1 MEVSVDSLPAHSNA
15 NHSRHVQCKSS
26 QNMANEKQTVRL
38 LIIED
43 SQNEAERLVSLF
55 RNAGR
60 ATRVHRLTS
69 GDDLVEALQQS
80 WDLLIAAPTS
90 KQLEPSEAL
99 TALKRQAKDIPFI
112 QLIDGNSIDD
122 MTDALT
128 LGASCALPQGEDE
141 LLMLLANRELAGLEN
156 RRARRSAEIAL
167 REAEKRC
174 QLLLDSSIDP
184 IAYVHDGM
192 HMYAN
197 RTYMQAFDYE
207 DVDELECIPLIDL
220 IEAKQQGAFRDF
232 LKSYRDSDTEQSFNC
247 IKSNGKPFAARIS
260 LSPAT
265 FNGEPCIQVVVRSES
280 DNAELEQ
287 KLREISS
294 QDLVTGLFNRSHFIN
309 LMDRAV
315 ERAVQDSTS
324 ACLAY
329 MRIDRYQVVQA
340 STGIANTDLLLGD
353 LASLL
358 RQHFSEDT
366 QLARFA
372 DDVFT
377 ALLSGKTA
385 EMAQADMQI
394 LLKKVTEHL
403 FEVGGRTIQISLS
416 IGLADLD
423 EKTAKAQTV
432 IERAHRCADE
442 LEEGNALKIYD
453 PADELAAEAK
463 RGNVVAMVQQAIEQ
477 KHFQLMFQPV
487 ISLRGDSTEHYEAS
501 LHLRDSQDNNVAIE
515 ELLQAAKIAGLLEKI
530 DRWTLQK
537 AIELLSAH
545 RSSGHNTRLF
555 VSVSADIMQDQTFPA
570 WLNSMLREAR
580 LPGDAL
586 ILQFSE
592 SDAIEYLKQAKQL
605 SQNLAELHCK
615 IALSQYGLADNP
627 LNALKH
633 LSLDFVRIDP
643 AYLQNL
649 NDQDQQEKLK
659 SLLGGLHAEGKASI
673 VPGVNSAG
681 VLSTLWQA
689 GVHYIQGNYL
699 AAPAPAMNYEF
710 SSAEA

>member
-1 MEVSVDSLPAHSNA
+1 
-15 NHSRHVQCKSS
+15 
-26 QNMANEKQTVRL
+26 MAIEKQTIRL

-69 GDDLVEALQQS
+69 SEDLAEALQQS
-80 WDLLIAAPTS
+80 WDMLIAAPAS
-90 KQLEPSEAL
+90 KQLDPAEAL
-99 TALKRQAKDIPFI
+99 TTLRRQAKDIPFI

-141 LLMLLANRELAGLEN
+141 LLILMANRELAGLEN
-156 RRARRSAEIAL
+156 RRARRTAEIAL

-197 RTYMQAFDYE
+197 RTYLQAFDY
-207 DVDELECIPLIDL
+207 DDADELECIPLIDL
-220 IEAKQQGAFRDF
+220 IDTPEHGAFRDF
-232 LKSYRDSDTEQSFNC
+232 LKSYRDSDSEQSFNC
-247 IKSNGKPFAARIS
+247 IKSGGQTFTARIS

-294 QDLVTGLFNRSHFIN
+294 QDLVTGLFNRSHFLN

-315 ERAVQDSTS
+315 EQAVQDSTC

-329 MRIDRYQVVQA
+329 MRIDRYSALQA
-340 STGIANTDLLLGD
+340 STGIADTDLLLGD
-353 LASLL
+353 LAALL
-358 RQHFSEDT
+358 RQHFGEGA

-377 ALLSGKTA
+377 ALLGNQTA
-385 EMAQADMQI
+385 EKAQAGLQD
-394 LLKKVTEHL
+394 LLKKVAEQL
-403 FEVGGRTIQISLS
+403 FEVNGRTIQTSLS

-442 LEEGNALKIYD
+442 LEQGNALRIYD
-453 PADELAAEAK
+453 PADELAAEAS
-463 RGNVVAMVQQAIEQ
+463 RGNVVAMVQHAIEQ
-477 KHFQLMFQPV
+477 NHFQLLFQPV
-487 ISLRGDSTEHYEAS
+487 ISLHGDSTEHYEAS
-501 LHLRDSQDNNVAIE
+501 LRLQPPEGGGVPTE
-515 ELLQAAKIAGLLEKI
+515 EFLQAAKAAELLEKI
-530 DRWTLQK
+530 DRWTLQNAVK
-537 AIELLSAH
+537 LLSAH
-545 RSSGHNTRLF
+545 RSTGHNTHLF
-555 VSVSADIMQDQTFPA
+555 VTVSAESLQDQTLPA
-570 WLNSMLREAR
+570 WLSGILKEAR
-580 LPGDAL
+580 LPADAL
-586 ILQFSE
+586 VIQFSE
-592 SDAIEYLKQAKQL
+592 SDAIEYLKQAKQFT
-605 SQNLAELHCK
+605 QKLAELHCK
-615 IALSQYGLADNP
+615 AALTRYGCVENP
-627 LNALKH
+627 LNTLKY
-633 LSLDFVRIDP
+633 LTLDFVRVDP
-643 AYLQNL
+643 SYLQDL
-649 NDQDQQEKLK
+649 NEQEQQEKLK
-659 SLLGGLHAEGKASI
+659 AMLAGLHAEGKASI
-673 VPGVNSAG
+673 VPCVDSAG

-689 GVHYIQGNYL
+689 GVRYIQGNYM
-699 AAPAPAMNYEF
+699 AAPGTAMNYEF
-710 SSAEA
+710 ASGEE